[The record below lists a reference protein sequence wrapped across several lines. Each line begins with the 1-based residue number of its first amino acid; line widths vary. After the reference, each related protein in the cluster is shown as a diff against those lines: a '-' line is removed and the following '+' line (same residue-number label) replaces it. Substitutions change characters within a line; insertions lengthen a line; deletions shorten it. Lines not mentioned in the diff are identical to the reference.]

1 VNTYHHSGMVVLSV
15 IVAILASY
23 TALDLAGRVAAARGR
38 AQIAWLGAGAVA
50 LGIGIWAMHFVAMLA
65 FHLPI
70 PIAYDVPLV
79 LGSALAAV
87 AASFLA
93 LFVASRRTLTPGP
106 LAVAGV
112 CMGAGICVM
121 HYTGMAAI
129 RTAAT
134 LHYHAGLVG
143 TSAAIAVVAS
153 MAALWLAFHLR
164 GDDSRRGYL
173 LRAGASVVMGFAI
186 TGMHYTAM
194 AAASFTALAQSQVQ
208 ATSAVFATTGLAAA
222 VVCATFVILFLSLL
236 SATFDRAMERKNL
249 ELERYAWI
257 VDSSD
262 DAIVSRSPDGTIL
275 TWNGGAERLYGY
287 LAIEAVGQP
296 FSQFVQAGGQ
306 EAVQTR
312 KDGTRVDVWQMESP
326 IRNKD
331 GVITG
336 ISSIGRDVTVARR
349 LKEAEHAALQAAE
362 SASRAKSDFLAN
374 MSHEI
379 RTPMNGV
386 MGFVDLALDTELT
399 PEQREYLE
407 VAKRSSDSLLGV
419 INDILD
425 FSKVEAGQLD
435 LDPIPFQLGDSFADM
450 MSSLALR
457 ASKKSLELA
466 LEIAPDVPDGLV
478 GDIGRLR
485 QVVVNLVSNAI
496 KFTEAGEVIVRVS
509 REANEDHEVILQ
521 VSVSDTGIGIPR
533 DKHAAIFNAFTQA
546 DSSTT
551 RRYGGTGLGLAIS
564 SRLVHLMGGRIS
576 VESEPGVGSRFQFTT
591 RLEARQAENII
602 EALPAVD
609 LHGVRVLIVDDN
621 ATNRHIL
628 ERMLTGWQMRATAVE
643 DGLAALATLARAID
657 DAGPYRLVLLDG
669 HMPDM
674 DGFAVAEEIAKRR
687 QHVPTVMM
695 LTSGGQRGDGARCR
709 ALGIGAYLTKPV
721 RQSDL
726 LKAIRLALGAGDA
739 ARSGALLITRHSLAE
754 GAGPAPRTAERSLR
768 VLVAEDNLVN
778 QQLVTRLLE
787 KRGHSVLVVGNGR
800 EAVDAYERESFDVIL
815 MDVQMPVMGGFEA
828 TAAIQGRGN
837 GHGCPPIIAMTA
849 RVMKGDHE
857 ACLEAGMDG
866 YVAKPLSLKSLYDQI
881 EALVPA
887 HRSPTPVKT
896 LEGSALLERFGGDRE
911 LLGELARIFL
921 DDYPRRM
928 SAIKAGVEQRD
939 AASLQEAAHALRG
952 SVANFGATQAVD
964 AALRLEM
971 MGRGW
976 NLTGVDEAFADL
988 QLTMEKLNTELGA
1001 LGGARSP

>member
-1 VNTYHHSGMVVLSV
+1 MNSYHHHGMVVLSIV
-15 IVAILASY
+15 VAILASY
-23 TALDLAGRVAAARGR
+23 TALELAGRVAAARGR
-38 AQIAWLGAGAVA
+38 AQIAWLGSGAVA
-50 LGIGIWAMHFVAMLA
+50 LGTGIWAMHFVAMLA
-65 FHLPI
+65 FHLPV
-70 PIAYDVPLV
+70 PIAYDIPLV

-106 LAVAGV
+106 LGLAGI
-112 CMGAGICVM
+112 CMGGGICVM

-129 RTAAT
+129 RTEAA
-134 LHYHAGLVG
+134 LHYHLGLVG
-143 TSAAIAVVAS
+143 ASAAIAVVAS

-164 GDDSRRGYL
+164 GDDSFRGYL
-173 LRAGASVVMGFAI
+173 RRAGASIVMGFAI
-186 TGMHYTAM
+186 TGMHYTGM
-194 AAASFTALAQSQVQ
+194 AAARFTALSQPEVQ
-208 ATSAVFATTGLAAA
+208 ATSAVFATTELATA
-222 VVCATFVILFLSLL
+222 VLGATFVILFLALL
-236 SATFDRAMERKNL
+236 STTFDRAMERKNV
-249 ELERYAWI
+249 ELERYAWM

-275 TWNGGAERLYGY
+275 TWNSAAERLYGY
-287 LAIEAVGQP
+287 SAGEVIGNH
-296 FSQFVQAGGQ
+296 FSQYVQAGDQ
-306 EAVQTR
+306 ETVQVR
-312 KDGTRVDVWQMESP
+312 KDGTKVDVWGLESP
-326 IRNKD
+326 IRNRD
-331 GVITG
+331 GVVTG
-336 ISSIGRDVTVARR
+336 ISSIARDNTAARR
-349 LKEAEHAALQAAE
+349 VKEAEHAALRAAE
-362 SASRAKSDFLAN
+362 SSSRAKSDFLAN

-399 PEQREYLE
+399 AEQREYLE

-457 ASKKSLELA
+457 ASKKNLELA

-496 KFTEAGEVIVRVS
+496 KFTEAGEVIVRVG
-509 REANEDHEVILQ
+509 REPSAEDTVVLQ
-521 VSVSDTGIGIPR
+521 VSVTDTGIGIPE
-533 DKHAAIFNAFTQA
+533 DKHGSIFNAFTQA

-564 SRLVHLMGGRIS
+564 ARLVELMGGSIT
-576 VESEPGVGSRFQFTT
+576 VKSEPGAGSTFQFTI
-591 RLEARQAENII
+591 RLEPRQVGSVI
-602 EALPAVD
+602 EPLPAVD
-609 LHGVRVLIVDDN
+609 LRGVRVLVVDDN

-628 ERMLTGWQMRATAVE
+628 ERMLSGWQMRVTAVE
-643 DGLAALATLARAID
+643 DGLSALATLARAID
-657 DAGPYRLVLLDG
+657 DAGTYRLVILDG

-695 LTSGGQRGDGARCR
+695 LTSGGVRGDGARCR

-739 ARSGALLITRHSLAE
+739 ARTGALLITRHSLAE
-754 GAGPAPRTAERSLR
+754 GAGHSPRSAGRSLR

-787 KRGHSVLVVGNGR
+787 KRGHLVLVVGNGR
-800 EAVDAYERESFDVIL
+800 EAVAAYKKERFDVIL
-815 MDVQMPVMGGFEA
+815 MDVQMPEMGGFEA
-828 TAAIQGRGN
+828 TAAIQAHEH

-857 ACLEAGMDG
+857 ACIAAGMDG

-881 EALVPA
+881 DLLVPA
-887 HRSPTPVKT
+887 QP
-896 LEGSALLERFGGDRE
+896 
-911 LLGELARIFL
+911 
-921 DDYPRRM
+921 
-928 SAIKAGVEQRD
+928 
-939 AASLQEAAHALRG
+939 
-952 SVANFGATQAVD
+952 
-964 AALRLEM
+964 
-971 MGRGW
+971 
-976 NLTGVDEAFADL
+976 
-988 QLTMEKLNTELGA
+988 
-1001 LGGARSP
+1001 